1 MKKVLQIQKLRQK
14 IAEMYPE
21 NNSINRNMGRRYYTE
36 YENIQNST
44 FSNRKQTV
52 GLIIY
57 RNKKIYI
64 ILLIFCLFL
73 PFIFPLLV
81 TEEKYESMVTIVC
94 IICLLSI
101 IYLVYAILQPK
112 EIFLKTNEENFIL
125 DEKQEFRWDEIVT
138 TGILTIPHESI
149 NSRFLILGMASGEV
163 FEINLEYTDINANE
177 FIKMIHLNQN
187 IE

>member
-1 MKKVLQIQKLRQK
+1 MKKELQIQKLRKK

-21 NNSINRNMGRRYYTE
+21 NNSLNRNMGRRYYTE
-36 YENIQNST
+36 YDSIIKSK
-44 FSNRKQTV
+44 FSNCKQTV
-52 GLIIY
+52 GLVIY
-57 RNKKIYI
+57 RNKNFQ
-64 ILLIFCLFL
+64 ILLLTFCLFL

-101 IYLVYAILQPK
+101 IYLFYAILQPK
-112 EIFLKTNEENFIL
+112 KVFLKTNEENFIL
-125 DEKQEFRWDEIVT
+125 DEKYEFRWDEILT
-138 TGILTIPHESI
+138 TGILTITEQSI
-149 NSRFLILGMASGEV
+149 NSRFLVLGIASGEV
-163 FEINLEYTDINANE
+163 FEINLDYTDINADE